1 LTGAKLNEMIKE
13 RNIEGGGLKTYC
25 KTRWTTVYDSV
36 ASVLRL
42 KLILEYVS
50 KLIFL

>member
-1 LTGAKLNEMIKE
+1 MIKE

-42 KLILEYVS
+42 KLILEYIS